1 MDFKFLKK
9 EIPKT
14 VSKTYKI
21 ASEKSGQII
30 EEAKLR
36 LQIASTNDKISEK
49 LSEIGALVYEDYKSG
64 NSTYSDFEE
73 LCKDI
78 EESEV
83 AISNMKAKILK
94 MKKMK
99 QCEVCENALALEDRY
114 CSKCGAEQPIQIET
128 VEEDE
133 PEEETISNCPNCNTK
148 LDKNATFCTNC
159 GIKVKESE

>member
-9 EIPKT
+9 EIPKQ

-21 ASEKSGQII
+21 ASEKSGQLI

-36 LQIASTNDKISEK
+36 LQIASTNDKITEK
-49 LSEIGALVYEDYKSG
+49 LGEIGALVYEDYKAG
-64 NSTYSDFEE
+64 NQAYADFEE

-83 AISNMKAKILK
+83 AISNMKAKILT

-99 QCEVCENALALEDRY
+99 QCEVCENALSIDDRY
-114 CSKCGAEQPIQIET
+114 CSKCGAEQPVKIVE
-128 VEEDE
+128 VEEE
-133 PEEETISNCPNCNTK
+133 IPEETLTTCPSCNAK
-148 LDKNATFCTNC
+148 LNKNDIFCTSC
-159 GIKVKESE
+159 GIKVKE